1 MPMRSDVMTEN
12 EIVVEIDGK
21 QHKNWQSYDI
31 DSDFLIPADSFTFS
45 LGKSGGVQVLPNFA
59 GKTAMVKINGETIL
73 TGIVDNTQHRIAK
86 NGRSYTINGRDKA
99 SILLDCSAPITN
111 VKGLTVLD
119 AIKKIV
125 EPLGIKQVELR
136 AESNP
141 TLDKV
146 DIDIGETAWEAVMR
160 CASYAGLHCWF
171 EPKGVLIV
179 GGADYSTPPVATLCI
194 KASDSSRN
202 NFSEASLT
210 FDVSQSYSE
219 VTFLGQKHGCESDE
233 ARHDFKWVYKNPEVT
248 VYKPKTVVINDVDNL
263 EALKK
268 QAKKQISD
276 WQLEAF
282 DLTITVPDHKT
293 ANGVLWQAGQRVH
306 VICEEYDV
314 DAIFF
319 LMGRRFMLSRSGG
332 TQTELRFKQD
342 GIWTPDA
349 YKDKSD
355 KARKRKGKKRRE
367 VELVGSW
374 ELKQ

>member
-1 MPMRSDVMTEN
+1 M
-12 EIVVEIDGK
+12 
-21 QHKNWQSYDI
+21 
-31 DSDFLIPADSFTFS
+31 L
-45 LGKSGGVQVLPNFA
+45 
-59 GKTAMVKINGETIL
+59 
-73 TGIVDNTQHRIAK
+73 
-86 NGRSYTINGRDKA
+86 
-99 SILLDCSAPITN
+99 
-111 VKGLTVLD
+111 
-119 AIKKIV
+119 
-125 EPLGIKQVELR
+125 
-136 AESNP
+136 
-141 TLDKV
+141 
-146 DIDIGETAWEAVMR
+146 
-160 CASYAGLHCWF
+160 
-171 EPKGVLIV
+171 
-179 GGADYSTPPVATLCI
+179 GADYSTPPVATLCI

-319 LMGRRFMLSRSGG
+319 
-332 TQTELRFKQD
+332 
-342 GIWTPDA
+342 
-349 YKDKSD
+349 
-355 KARKRKGKKRRE
+355 
-367 VELVGSW
+367 
-374 ELKQ
+374 